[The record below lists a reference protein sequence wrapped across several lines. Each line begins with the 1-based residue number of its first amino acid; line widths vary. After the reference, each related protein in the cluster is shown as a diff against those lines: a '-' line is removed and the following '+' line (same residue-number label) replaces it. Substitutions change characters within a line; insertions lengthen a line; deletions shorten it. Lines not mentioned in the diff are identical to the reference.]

1 MLDVTIDL
9 MIEKLLPTHS
19 LFRISFKHLS
29 DQIFTH
35 IWDIVDSSWE
45 LEVLLSDH
53 GFELVDIFS
62 VVRRSSKKHPIITN
76 S

>member
-35 IWDIVDSSWE
+35 I
-45 LEVLLSDH
+45 
-53 GFELVDIFS
+53 
-62 VVRRSSKKHPIITN
+62 
-76 S
+76 